1 MTLLISL
8 EFISYVIFLEGVVV
22 AIVVA
27 AVEVLGKIVVVV
39 LVDGVVTAVVLGEAV
54 GGVGVVLVVVLVD
67 VVVVG
72 GSNEAITR
80 AST

>member
-27 AVEVLGKIVVVV
+27 AVDVVGKILVVV
-39 LVDGVVTAVVLGEAV
+39 LVDGVVTAVVLGEAAD
-54 GGVGVVLVVVLVD
+54 GVGVALVVLVD